1 MSKILNYAITKRVR
15 YQEET
20 RPGQPENILAPY
32 GLASVVGIQA
42 LPGTTQNTLP
52 FKAILKNAVK
62 EAHMLYDSGIRN
74 IMIQNVN
81 DLPMYIHVGT
91 NIVTYMSVIGYAIR
105 EALPD
110 DCVLGV
116 SVLRD
121 DADAMVSIASAI
133 EADYIRPKAYVGAVV
148 GIDGVHAG
156 CIDQILEMR
165 YKLRCDVQIFPD
177 IHDRSTTPLGGVS
190 LLDACQQALSQGLA
204 SAVILAG
211 KDFNESGE
219 KIRMVK
225 ENIPGT
231 YVFLG
236 GGANINNLAQ
246 VYEMADGAFV
256 ASCLKDSG
264 NMTGNLDQNK
274 LDQFMKV
281 YASIAN
287 KKLNSKENANG

>member
-1 MSKILNYAITKRVR
+1 MKRILNYAIAKKVR
-15 YQEET
+15 YQEES
-20 RPGQPENILAPY
+20 REGQPENLLAPY

-62 EAHMLYDSGIRN
+62 EARMLYDGGIRN

-81 DLPMYIHVGT
+81 DLPMYIHVGA
-91 NIVTYMSVIGYAIR
+91 NIVSYMTVVGYAIR
-105 EALPD
+105 DALPD
-110 DCVLGV
+110 DCILGV

-156 CIDQILEMR
+156 CIDEVLEMR
-165 YKLRCDVQIFPD
+165 YKLRCDVQIWPD
-177 IHDRSTTPLGGVS
+177 IHDRSTSPLGNVS
-190 LLDACQQALSQGLA
+190 LVDACQQAISQGLA
-204 SAVILAG
+204 DAINIAG
-211 KDFNESGE
+211 KDFEESCE
-219 KIRMVK
+219 KIRLVK
-225 ENIPGT
+225 ESIPGT

-236 GGANINNLAQ
+236 GGANTDNLAQ
-246 VYEMADGAFV
+246 VYAVADGAFV
-256 ASCLKDSG
+256 ASCLKDTG

-274 LDQFMKV
+274 LEQFMKV
-281 YASIAN
+281 YHSIAS
-287 KKLNSKENANG
+287 KK

>member
-1 MSKILNYAITKRVR
+1 MNKILNYAITQKIS
-15 YQEET
+15 YQNEP
-20 RPGQPENILAPY
+20 RRGQPASLLLPF

-42 LPGTTQNTLP
+42 LPGTTQNTLS
-52 FKAILKNAVK
+52 FKKILNKAVE

-81 DLPMYIHVGT
+81 DLPSYVHVGT
-91 NIVTYMSVIGYAIR
+91 NIVSYMTVIGYAIR
-105 EALPD
+105 EALAD

-148 GIDGVHAG
+148 GIDGIHDG
-156 CIDQILEMR
+156 CIDRILEMR
-165 YKLRCDVQIFPD
+165 YLLRCDVQIWPD
-177 IHDRSTTPLGGVS
+177 IHDRSTSPLGGVS
-190 LLDACQQALSQGLA
+190 LVDACQQAISQGLA
-204 SAVILAG
+204 DALIIAG
-211 KDFNESGE
+211 KDFDESSE
-219 KIRMVK
+219 KIRLVK

-236 GGANINNLAQ
+236 GGANINNLAE
-246 VYEMADGAFV
+246 VYEMADGIFV

-264 NMTGNLDQNK
+264 NMTGNLDKNK
-274 LDQFMKV
+274 LDQFMQV
-281 YASIAN
+281 YNNLAQ
-287 KKLNSKENANG
+287 K